1 MVAFGKG
8 VNGGKVH
15 GQWPE
20 LAPDKLFGP
29 GDLNITTDYRDV
41 LGEVVEKRLKNPRL
55 SEIFPNYTDWKNLGV
70 VQG

>member
-15 GQWPE
+15 GQWLG

-55 SEIFPNYTDWKNLGV
+55 SDLPELYRLENLGV